1 MKKLLVTVI
10 ACVLAAIFTG
20 CGEEGTVIVEKTD
33 STWMSMNTVQ
43 VEHIEVEETLI
54 EETLTEHVL
63 VEDKYIDSEY
73 QSELDYNNKR
83 NNW

>member
-1 MKKLLVTVI
+1 MKKLVI
-10 ACVLAAIFTG
+10 IAGILIAATITG
-20 CGEEGTVIVEKTD
+20 CGSDGAVVVEKTD
-33 STWMSMNTVQ
+33 GTWMSMITVQ

-73 QSELDYNNKR
+73 QSELDYNSKR